1 MSSKDPKSSFN
12 RPVSNAHNRRSGRNY
27 DGYHDRHYGS
37 RYGSERDFDERVPFL
52 QNDIRNRGLDIIPQ
66 DDKAQCGATMAKK
79 RFTPIIISAILLV
92 IFAILLIV
100 DLLGNRSLYIFYIL
114 LAALAGISAFSSYRT
129 YSAFTSGKFDMY
141 GGAIMHVGISR
152 ERKPAS
158 TNRSNSA
165 KRGTTRQDEYIEHP
179 YAIVNGITIPVSKSV
194 YQSLG
199 RHINDYYYVLR
210 IKRFSSRNDEYY
222 FLKAD
227 PSLENKRTG
236 SCDPRSNR

>member
-1 MSSKDPKSSFN
+1 MNDRTPRSAFN
-12 RPVSNAHNRRSGRNY
+12 RTVNNAHNRGSDRRH
-27 DGYHDRHYGS
+27 DGYHDRHYDS

-79 RFTPIIISAILLV
+79 RFTPIIVSAILLV

-100 DLLGNRSLYIFYIL
+100 DLLGSRSLYIFYIL
-114 LAALAGISAFSSYRT
+114 LAVLAAISAFSSYRT

-152 ERKPAS
+152 ERKPMS
-158 TNRSNSA
+158 TNRRDSA
-165 KRGTTRQDEYIEHP
+165 KRGTRQDEYIEHP

-210 IKRFSSRNDEYY
+210 IKRFSSKNDEYY

-227 PSLENKRTG
+227 PSLENRRTG

>member
-1 MSSKDPKSSFN
+1 MSSRNPRSSFN
-12 RPVSNAHNRRSGRNY
+12 RTFNNEHDRRSDRHYDRNY
-27 DGYHDRHYGS
+27 DR

-79 RFTPIIISAILLV
+79 RFTPIIVSAI
-92 IFAILLIV
+92 FLLISV
-100 DLLGNRSLYIFYIL
+100 VLLIIDLLGSRSLYVLFIL
-114 LAALAGISAFSSYRT
+114 LAVFAGISAFSSYRT

-158 TNRSNSA
+158 TNRSDSA
-165 KRGTTRQDEYIEHP
+165 KRGSRQDEYIEHP

-227 PSLENKRTG
+227 PSLENRRTG